1 MASLR
6 HILGNGHS
14 VGIHILYW
22 GIFGISFA
30 YIGHQGPIFSI
41 SWAYLDVV
49 YTVDIGYINDIVYTD
64 DMVYTVDLIYTVDK
78 VYTVDVF

>member
-1 MASLR
+1 M
-6 HILGNGHS
+6 
-14 VGIHILYW
+14 GIHILGLYW
-22 GIFGISFA
+22 GIFGFGISFA

-64 DMVYTVDLIYTVDK
+64 VTWFTLLT
-78 VYTVDVF
+78 